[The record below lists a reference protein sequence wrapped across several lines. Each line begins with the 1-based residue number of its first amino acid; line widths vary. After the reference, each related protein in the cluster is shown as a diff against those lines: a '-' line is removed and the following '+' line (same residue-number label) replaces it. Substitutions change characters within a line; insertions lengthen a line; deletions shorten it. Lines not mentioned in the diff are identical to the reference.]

1 VTDFARI
8 ADLVN
13 KGEFAGLFIGELGWD
28 NPSDTR
34 PVRYLDGESGQAI
47 TATPVASKRG
57 VVAYHCPAMLDRST
71 LEALDREIQKRSIE
85 RLLVLTEAGQQQ
97 WRWPEPRKS
106 GGIRYVTHTHMAGAP
121 NPALFQ
127 RLAAVRFTI
136 EEEAALTV
144 LTVRERIRAQF
155 NADEVTSRFYDEF
168 RDNQQSLMEVIEGIE
183 PHEERSWYS
192 SLLLNRLMFIYFM
205 QRKEF
210 LNGDQNYLRSSLR
223 AVRELQGPDR
233 FYDYYRDF
241 LIPLFHEGLGSDE
254 RQYADEDIAHI
265 IGNVPYVN
273 GGIFALHP
281 LEAEFDIRVPDETFE
296 RIFDFFD
303 RYRWHLDE
311 RPTGNPKEINPE
323 ILGYIFEKYVNQK
336 AQGAYYTKEDVT
348 GYMSAMAIL
357 PVLLDQISETTGETP
372 WHLLRSQP
380 NRYIPEGV
388 LYGIEADIL
397 GPPVEVAQVDPTEAD
412 ALGYGDV
419 NLAAEAAAAYQP
431 LAVGRLDDYAH
442 PDVGLPGERWRETL
456 ARHERAAE
464 LRGSLSAGA
473 IASSGA
479 AISANLDLQT
489 LMLDWIT
496 QLDRSEAIA
505 AVWEALNGLKI
516 VDPTC
521 GSGAFLF
528 AALDILEE
536 LYDATL
542 SAAEKLLAD
551 GRADMAVS
559 VIVEEAG
566 THESRAYF
574 LLKRAVLANLYG
586 VDLMPEAT
594 EIARLRLFLAL
605 VARLHERA
613 EVEPLPDLDMNI
625 RAGNLLVGCST
636 AADAAQRFQGDLL
649 AIDRLDA
656 ITPQAEETAA
666 LYREFV
672 EAQRDRQPAAV
683 VNDLKTR
690 LQEKTASLREELDL
704 LYSPLD
710 ELSDAQDA
718 WRESHRPFH
727 WFVEFPKA
735 FSQGG
740 FDAVIGNPPYVAK
753 SKITSYSYSGFAT
766 DASPDIYAPC
776 IERAASLVAPGG
788 GYSMIVPISFQF
800 SDRGFDIARKAVL
813 ETLSPCWA
821 STYSRNPS
829 ALFDAGLGVRSTILV
844 ARRTGGEPA
853 VFTTGLRRWWDEGR
867 PYLFD
872 TNRYEAIS
880 LRNPAQPWPRL
891 GSPETVRLYDRL
903 TANQKSVGLAVTRSG
918 PELGFKQTALYYL
931 SVFIDE
937 PPSWDMDGNRIPQT
951 QVANLAF
958 ANERDRDLAFILL
971 AGRLGVWW
979 WSATGDDF
987 HVTGGLLKAFPVSL
1001 EEITPIADSLLALAA
1016 DLRVEQQRH
1025 PLATKYAGKEMG
1037 NYDMSRCRHIT
1048 DQADQLVLDLF
1059 GIGDLWPT
1067 VLLSDASLAKV
1078 TGERPGTRREW
1089 PFPV

>member
-1 VTDFARI
+1 MTDFGRI

-13 KGEFAGLFIGELGWD
+13 GGDFTGLFIGELGWD

-34 PVRYLDGESGQAI
+34 PVRHLDWESGRAV
-47 TATPVASKRG
+47 TARPVASKRG
-57 VVAYHCPAMLDRST
+57 VVVYHCPAALDRST

-85 RLLVLTEAGQQQ
+85 RLLVLTEANQQQ

-106 GGIRYVTHTHMAGAP
+106 GGTRYVTHTHIVDAP

-136 EEEAALTV
+136 EEEDDLTV
-144 LTVRERIRAQF
+144 LAVRERIRAQF

-168 RDNQQSLMEVIEGIE
+168 RGNQQSLMDAIQGIE
-183 PHEERSWYS
+183 AHEERSWYS

-210 LNGDQNYLRSSLR
+210 LNGDQNYLRSSLQ
-223 AVRELQGPDR
+223 AIRELQGPDR

-254 RQYADEDIAHI
+254 RQYADEDIARV

-281 LEAEFDIRVPDETFE
+281 LEAEFDIRVPDEIFE

-311 RPTGNPKEINPE
+311 RPTGNPEEINPE

-357 PVLLDQISETTGETP
+357 PVLLDQISETIGETP
-372 WHLLRSQP
+372 WHLLRNQP
-380 NRYIPEGV
+380 DRYIPEGV
-388 LYGIEADIL
+388 LFGTETDI
-397 GPPVEVAQVDPTEAD
+397 PPQVTQANPTEAGVLD
-412 ALGYGDV
+412 DGVPD
-419 NLAAEAAAAYQP
+419 LAAESPASAYLP
-431 LAVGRLDDYAH
+431 VEAGILDDYAH

-464 LRGSLSAGA
+464 LRASLAAGA
-473 IASSGA
+473 ITSSEA
-479 AISANLDLQT
+479 AVTANLDLQT
-489 LMLDWIT
+489 LALDWIV
-496 QLDRSEAIA
+496 QLDRSEPVA
-505 AVWEALNGLKI
+505 AVWDALNGLKI

-542 SAAEKLLAD
+542 SVAEKLVAND
-551 GRADMAVS
+551 RANTPVYT
-559 VIVEEAG
+559 IVEEAG
-566 THESRAYF
+566 THESRTYF
-574 LLKRAVLANLYG
+574 LLKCAVLANLYG

-605 VARLHERA
+605 VARLHDRA

-636 AADAAQRFQGDLL
+636 AADAAQRFQADLL
-649 AIDRLDA
+649 AIDRLET
-656 ITPQAEETAA
+656 IGPQAEEIAA

-672 EAQRDRQPAAV
+672 AAQRDRRPAAV
-683 VNDLKTR
+683 VDELKTR
-690 LQEKTASLREELDL
+690 LQEQTAALREELDL
-704 LYSPLD
+704 LYSPYDDLG
-710 ELSDAQDA
+710 DAQDA

-735 FSQGG
+735 LSQGG

-753 SKITSYSYSGFAT
+753 SKITDYSYSGFAT

-776 IERAASLVAPGG
+776 MERAASLVAPGG
-788 GYSMIVPISFQF
+788 GYAMIVPISFQF
-800 SDRGFDIARKAVL
+800 SDRGFDIARKAIL

-844 ARRTGGEPA
+844 ARRTSEQAA

-872 TNRYEAIS
+872 TNKYEAIP
-880 LRNPAQPWPRL
+880 LRNHAQPWPRL
-891 GSPETVRLYDRL
+891 GSPAIVRLYDKL
-903 TANQKSVGLAVTRSG
+903 TSSPRSLALAVTRSG
-918 PELGFKQTALYYL
+918 PQLGFKQTALYYL

-937 PPSWDMDGNRIPQT
+937 PPSWDKDGNRIPQT
-951 QVANLAF
+951 QVANLRF
-958 ANERDRDLAFILL
+958 ANQRDRDLAFILL

-979 WSATGDDF
+979 WGATGDDF
-987 HVTGGLLKAFPVSL
+987 HVTRGLLKAFPVSL
-1001 EEITPIADSLLALAA
+1001 DEVAPIADELLTLAA

-1025 PLATKYAGKEMG
+1025 PLVTKYAGKEMG

-1048 DQADQLVLDLF
+1048 DQADELVLDLF
-1059 GIGDLWPT
+1059 GVADLWPS

-1089 PFPV
+1089 PFPL